1 MFPSPMKP
9 SVRAPRRVLHIE
21 TVSDLISPWCYISR
35 RRLNRALGRVAGSLA
50 PDVTWTPYEINPE
63 MPGGGMALEE
73 YLAGVFGSADAARPL
88 LDALAETGR
97 AEGIHFRFDRIP
109 VVPNTLD
116 AHRLVLLAEQEGRSD
131 DVVEGIF
138 RAFFEEGRD
147 IGDRRVLAEIGESAG
162 MALTGLETE
171 LDGDTI
177 RGEVLA
183 RQARIRQ
190 AGLTGVP
197 GLIVNGTVA
206 VLGAQEPETIV
217 AAIDQALFPALQGD
231 KGPVTVH

>member
-9 SVRAPRRVLHIE
+9 SAREPRRALHIE

-35 RRLNRALGRVAGSLA
+35 RRLNRALGRIAGSLA
-50 PDVTWTPYEINPE
+50 PDVTWAPYEINPE
-63 MPGGGMALEE
+63 MPAGGMALEA
-73 YLAGVFGSADAARPL
+73 YLAGVFGTADAARPL
-88 LDALAETGR
+88 LEALSEAGR

-109 VVPNTLD
+109 VVPNTFD
-116 AHRLVLLAEQEGRSD
+116 AHRLVLLAEQEERSD
-131 DVVEGIF
+131 DVVERLF

-147 IGDRRVLAEIGESAG
+147 IGDRRVLGEIGESAG
-162 MALTGLETE
+162 MNPSLVQAE
-171 LDGDTI
+171 LDADTI

-183 RQARIRQ
+183 RQARIRRS
-190 AGLTGVP
+190 GLTGVP

-217 AAIDQALFPALQGD
+217 AAIDQALFPALQGED
-231 KGPVTVH
+231 GPVTVH